1 MKKKI
6 LNNKL
11 FTQKDFAMEFNGEV
25 AKLSI
30 NDAYPDDTGDY
41 SVEVWNEVGSQTAT
55 FKITIKG
62 MLFSK
67 IKFSKDKII

>member
-1 MKKKI
+1 
-6 LNNKL
+6 
-11 FTQKDFAMEFNGEV
+11 MEFNGEV